1 MELGLWAFDAS
12 EFLLLYGALFVSASV
27 LSLWIPGWIRPEGRD
42 SAADDRY
49 AYAAMAGGKRRYF
62 QTVLAQLLSQGA
74 VDFDST
80 KKALIVRSGGSAAD
94 LAERAI
100 LGQAGRISWK
110 DVTKSLADDWEHVQ
124 NRLVS
129 SGLMQSGSDIWQLRL
144 FQSMPLLLLLIFGGI
159 RWQAGKALGESVEYL
174 TLLLTATILALCL
187 RFALVN
193 RLTQGGLAALRRK
206 QRGSTRLRR
215 APTNGEMGMAVALFG
230 TAVLAGT
237 PYHALHAMHVQRGD
251 AGGCGTSGGSDGGCG
266 GGGCGGCGG

>member
-1 MELGLWAFDAS
+1 MELGLSAFDAS
-12 EFLLLYGALFVSASV
+12 EFLLLYGALFIGASV
-27 LSLWIPGWIRPEGRD
+27 LSVWIPGWIRPDGRD

-49 AYAAMAGGKRRYF
+49 AYAAMSGGKRRYF
-62 QTVLAQLLSQGA
+62 QTVLAHLLSQEA

-80 KKALIVRSGGSAAD
+80 KKALIVKSGGSATD

-110 DVTKSLADDWEHVQ
+110 DATKSLADDWEHVHSK
-124 NRLVS
+124 LVS
-129 SGLMQSGSDIWQLRL
+129 AGLMQSSSDIWQLRF
-144 FQSMPLLLLLIFGGI
+144 FQSIPFILLLILGLV
-159 RWQAGKALGESVEYL
+159 RWQAGKALGEPVEYL
-174 TLLLTATILALCL
+174 TLFLAITILALCL
-187 RFALVN
+187 RFAWVN
-193 RLTQGGLAALRRK
+193 RLTRGGIAALKRK

-230 TAVLAGT
+230 TVVLAGT